1 MKSGNVF
8 IFFLASL
15 LLACQSDNKSS
26 ETIGVLQKGPIAL
39 HPENPHYFL
48 YKGKPLALVTS
59 AEHYG
64 ALVNQDFDYEKY
76 LKTLSEDGMNYT
88 RIFTGT
94 YFETTKTPIFEIEG
108 NTLAP
113 KLGREVLP
121 WTEVKTDT
129 SEGPIYDLTRWNE
142 AYYKRLKALMAFA
155 QQHDIIVEVTLF
167 SSMYKQVTW
176 DVNPQNPVNNIN
188 IEPGEVTWLKCHTL
202 DNGTL
207 LQYQLDFVEKL
218 TNELNAFDNFFFE
231 LQNEPWADRP
241 VAVYNIINREELLP
255 EDHSFKA
262 DFADGEALEW
272 QQKIATTITETEKA
286 LPKKHLI
293 AQNYANYR
301 APIAHVSNEIDIINF
316 HYAWP
321 DAVRWNY
328 QYNKV
333 VGFDESGF
341 AGSEE
346 RVYRRQAWR
355 FMLSGGGLFNNLDY
369 SFYAGK
375 EDGTGEI
382 NAPGGGG
389 VALRKQ
395 LRILSE
401 FLHGFPLEKMKPDNG
416 SVISSKGLIPYVL
429 SDRKALY
436 AIYLRAV
443 NIEKSKL
450 KLQVGDDALY
460 NYQLLNTVTGTYSK
474 LQEITAHNGTLEL
487 EMDTSQGELALKIVK
502 VE

>member
-1 MKSGNVF
+1 
-8 IFFLASL
+8 
-15 LLACQSDNKSS
+15 
-26 ETIGVLQKGPIAL
+26 
-39 HPENPHYFL
+39 
-48 YKGKPLALVTS
+48 
-59 AEHYG
+59 
-64 ALVNQDFDYEKY
+64 
-76 LKTLSEDGMNYT
+76 
-88 RIFTGT
+88 
-94 YFETTKTPIFEIEG
+94 
-108 NTLAP
+108 
-113 KLGREVLP
+113 
-121 WTEVKTDT
+121 
-129 SEGPIYDLTRWNE
+129 
-142 AYYKRLKALMAFA
+142 
-155 QQHDIIVEVTLF
+155 
-167 SSMYKQVTW
+167 
-176 DVNPQNPVNNIN
+176 
-188 IEPGEVTWLKCHTL
+188 
-202 DNGTL
+202 
-207 LQYQLDFVEKL
+207 
-218 TNELNAFDNFFFE
+218 
-231 LQNEPWADRP
+231 
-241 VAVYNIINREELLP
+241 
-255 EDHSFKA
+255 
-262 DFADGEALEW
+262 
-272 QQKIATTITETEKA
+272 
-286 LPKKHLI
+286 
-293 AQNYANYR
+293 
-301 APIAHVSNEIDIINF
+301 VSNEIDIINF